1 MLNNLSDFNH
11 CSLFFFILKYWVE
24 HIYEVYNSYG
34 SRILLKC
41 WNISWQMSLVLLR
54 TTLEYFSLDV
64 CVYKGVSHKQGETW
78 YDGCEFECMCENAKY
93 GYYRCNK
100 R

>member
-41 WNISWQMSLVLLR
+41 
-54 TTLEYFSLDV
+54 
-64 CVYKGVSHKQGETW
+64 
-78 YDGCEFECMCENAKY
+78 
-93 GYYRCNK
+93 
-100 R
+100 